1 MTKTIQDML
10 LRGKHTYNHAPELLE
25 SHEISQ
31 IKTVPHILK
40 HHVKYLIFLNV
51 LGELL
56 HAIQIYI
63 SRKFSACRHLPTV
76 S

>member
-10 LRGKHTYNHAPELLE
+10 LRGKHTYAELLE

-63 SRKFSACRHLPTV
+63 SGKFSACRHLPTV